1 MLRKSCFSYL
11 ESVKTQYLPML
22 KKSKQFMLNVSYL
35 PFFAL
40 LTHYL
45 LFSAIKS
52 KPGG

>member
-1 MLRKSCFSYL
+1 MLRKSWFSYL
-11 ESVKTQYLPML
+11 ESVKTLPIL
-22 KKSKQFMLNVSYL
+22 KESKQFMLNVSYL

-45 LFSAIKS
+45 LFSAIRS